1 MAVRVMVA
9 SDAPV
14 YCEGLER
21 LLRDVEQIVVVGA
34 VSCAEDAASQVRHI
48 GPDVVLL
55 DMSMEEAF
63 STAKK
68 VAKTSK
74 ASRVV
79 ALGMPESEAEVIRC
93 AEIGIAGY
101 VTRAGSLSD
110 VLAAIDAVSR
120 GEVHCSPRI
129 AGSLYRRVGALSSRR
144 RALASPLGGLTAR
157 EVQVWRMMRQGLSNK
172 VISRRLG
179 IELSTVKNH
188 VHSVLAKLGVHT
200 RAEAISLVEAE
211 IDPAC
216 ASHVDPRI

>member
-1 MAVRVMVA
+1 MAVRVLVA

-14 YCEGLER
+14 YREGLER
-21 LLRDVEQIVVVGA
+21 LLREFEEIVYVGA
-34 VSCAEDAASQVRHI
+34 ASCAAEAADRVRHI
-48 GPDVVLL
+48 EPDVVLL

-63 STAKK
+63 SAARK

-79 ALGMPESEAEVIRC
+79 ALGMAEAEADVIRC

-101 VTRAGSLSD
+101 VTRGGSLSD
-110 VLAAIDAVSR
+110 IVAAIDAVAR

-144 RALASPLGGLTAR
+144 RAVASPLSGLTTR

-188 VHSVLAKLGVHT
+188 VHSILAKLGVHR
-200 RAEAISLVEAE
+200 RAEAVSLV
-211 IDPAC
+211 DR
-216 ASHVDPRI
+216 SS

>member
-1 MAVRVMVA
+1 MAVRVLVA

-14 YCEGLER
+14 YREGLER
-21 LLRDVEQIVVVGA
+21 LLREFEEIVYVGA
-34 VSCAEDAASQVRHI
+34 ASCAAEAADRVRHI
-48 GPDVVLL
+48 EPDVVLL

-63 STAKK
+63 SAARK

-79 ALGMPESEAEVIRC
+79 ALGMAEAEADVIRC

-101 VTRAGSLSD
+101 VTRGGSLSD
-110 VLAAIDAVSR
+110 IVAAIDAVAR

-144 RALASPLGGLTAR
+144 RAAASPLSGLTTR

-188 VHSVLAKLGVHT
+188 VHSILAKLGVHR
-200 RAEAISLVEAE
+200 RAEAVSLV
-211 IDPAC
+211 DR
-216 ASHVDPRI
+216 SS

>member
-1 MAVRVMVA
+1 MAVKVLVA

-14 YCEGLER
+14 YREGLER
-21 LLRDVEQIVVVGA
+21 LLREFEQIVFVGA
-34 VSCAEDAASQVRHI
+34 ASCAAEAADRVRRI
-48 GPDVVLL
+48 GPDIVLL

-63 STAKK
+63 SAARK

-101 VTRAGSLSD
+101 VTRGGSLSD
-110 VLAAIDAVSR
+110 VVAAIDAVSR

-129 AGSLYRRVGALSSRR
+129 AGSLYRRVGALSSHRR
-144 RALASPLGGLTAR
+144 TKASPLAGLTTR
-157 EVQVWRMMRQGLSNK
+157 EIQVLRMMRQGLSNK

-188 VHSVLAKLGVHT
+188 VHSVLAKLGVHR
-200 RAEAISLVEAE
+200 RAEAVSF
-211 IDPAC
+211 
-216 ASHVDPRI
+216 VD

>member
-1 MAVRVMVA
+1 MAVRVLVA

-14 YCEGLER
+14 YREGLER
-21 LLRDVEQIVVVGA
+21 LLREFEQIVFVGA
-34 VSCAEDAASQVRHI
+34 ASCAAEAADRVRHI
-48 GPDVVLL
+48 GPDIVLL

-63 STAKK
+63 SAARK

-74 ASRVV
+74 SSRVV

-101 VTRAGSLSD
+101 VTRGGSLSD
-110 VLAAIDAVSR
+110 VVAAIDAVSR

-129 AGSLYRRVGALSSRR
+129 AGSLFRRVGALSSRS
-144 RALASPLGGLTAR
+144 RAAATPLAGLTAR
-157 EVQVWRMMRQGLSNK
+157 EVQVLRMMRQGLSNK

-188 VHSVLAKLGVHT
+188 VHSILAKLGVHR
-200 RAEAISLVEAE
+200 RAEASL
-211 IDPAC
+211 I
-216 ASHVDPRI
+216 RR

>member
-1 MAVRVMVA
+1 MPVRVLVA

-14 YCEGLER
+14 YREGLER
-21 LLRDVEQIVVVGA
+21 LLREFEQFVFVGA
-34 VSCAEDAASQVRHI
+34 ASCAAEAADRVRHI
-48 GPDVVLL
+48 GPDIVLL

-79 ALGMPESEAEVIRC
+79 ALGMPDSEAEVIRC

-101 VTRAGSLSD
+101 VTRGGSLSD
-110 VLAAIDAVSR
+110 IVAAIDAVSR

-129 AGSLYRRVGALSSRR
+129 AGSLYRRVGALASRR
-144 RALASPLGGLTAR
+144 RALASPLAGLTAR
-157 EVQVWRMMRQGLSNK
+157 ELQVWRLMRLGLANK
-172 VISRRLG
+172 TISRRLG

-200 RAEAISLVEAE
+200 RAEAISLVE
-211 IDPAC
+211 D
-216 ASHVDPRI
+216 R

>member
-1 MAVRVMVA
+1 MAVRVLVA

-14 YCEGLER
+14 YREGLER
-21 LLRDVEQIVVVGA
+21 LLREVEQIVFVGT
-34 VSCAEDAASQVRHI
+34 VSCAADAADQVRDI

-63 STAKK
+63 SAARK
-68 VAKTSK
+68 VAKMSK
-74 ASRVV
+74 GSRVV

-101 VTRAGSLSD
+101 VTRGGSLSD
-110 VLAAIDAVSR
+110 VVAAIDAVSR

-129 AGSLYRRVGALSSRR
+129 AGSLYRRVGALTSRR
-144 RALASPLGGLTAR
+144 RAAASPLAGLTAR

-200 RAEAISLVEAE
+200 RAEATSLVE
-211 IDPAC
+211 D
-216 ASHVDPRI
+216 R